1 MGQKQS
7 VQKISFEDIAYLK
20 KYKKYYLLNTLDA
33 NQQGCLISG
42 TLSITSEVEIINK
55 AQKNPDIY
63 IIVYGKNINDES
75 MCKKY
80 TQLLG
85 LGFINVFIYPGGMF
99 EWLCLQDIY
108 GKIEFPTTSDEL
120 DILKYKPTRRLFDTF
135 LLQDKIN

>member
-1 MGQKQS
+1 MGQQQS

-20 KYKKYYLLNTLDA
+20 KYKKHYLLNTLDA

-42 TLSITSEVEIINK
+42 TLSIASEVEIINK
-55 AQKNPDIY
+55 ARNIPDIY

-75 MCKKY
+75 MYKKY

-108 GKIEFPTTSDEL
+108 GKTEFPTTSNEL
-120 DILKYKPTRRLFDTF
+120 DILKYKPSRRLFDTF
-135 LLQDKIN
+135 LLQDKD

>member
-1 MGQKQS
+1 MGQQQS

-20 KYKKYYLLNTLDA
+20 KYKKHYLLNTLDA

-42 TLSITSEVEIINK
+42 TLSIASEVEIINK
-55 AQKNPDIY
+55 ARNIPDIY

-75 MCKKY
+75 MYIKY

-108 GKIEFPTTSDEL
+108 GKVEFPTTGNEL
-120 DILKYKPTRRLFDTF
+120 DILKYKPSRRLFDTF
-135 LLQDKIN
+135 LLQDKD